1 MEPEQNSDVIIHYG
15 IKRRSGRYPWG
26 SGEEPYQHMGD
37 FISRVESLRAKG
49 YNDTEVAREMKM
61 TTTDFRTQYAVANNE
76 RRALL
81 VAKAKSMKHQGMGA
95 SEIGRKLGMNESSV
109 RSLLDE
115 DRNKRMNA
123 AKDASTFLENQL
135 KAKGGVIDVGKG
147 VERELGISRPM
158 MDQAIFMLEQKGYN
172 VYGIGVRNQTNP
184 DVQTN
189 VMVIAPKN
197 MTYGEAYKAQMHSL
211 MDYHS
216 DDGGKT
222 FRQLQYPSS
231 ISSDRVK
238 IRYADDKVSGKDMDG
253 VIQIRRGVQDLDLG
267 KDHYAQ
273 VRIMVDGTHYLKGM
287 AMYADD
293 IPDGYD
299 IVFNTNKTSDT
310 PKMKVLKKIG
320 IDPDNPFGATIKAN
334 GQSTYIDKATGEEK
348 LNAINK
354 IKEEGDWFDNGH
366 NQISAQFLSKQPK
379 ELIKRQLDYSYMDK
393 VAEYD
398 EIMTINN
405 PTVKRKML
413 MDYASNCDK
422 AAVDLKSAA
431 FPREKWEV
439 ILPVRSMKETEV
451 YAPNYKD
458 GEKVALV
465 RFPHAG
471 TFEIPICTVNNKQKE
486 ARSTIG
492 NTKDAIGISSKVA
505 ERLSGADF
513 DGDSVVV
520 IPMSRKVKINSTDPL
535 PGLKDFDPKLDYGTK
550 EIDTGKFDKK
560 GQPIYEYVDS
570 VTNKP
575 IKVMTKQQKGIQ
587 MGMVS
592 NLITDMTIQGAG
604 PDELARAVRHSMVV
618 IDAEKHHLNYQRSEK
633 ENNIAELRSKYQGH
647 YDKNGKYHEG
657 GASTLI
663 SRAKAEERTDKVYG
677 SPIINKK
684 GRFGYDPTKPEGAL
698 IKKTRKETYIDRKT
712 GKTVERMTKSTQM
725 AEATDARVLS
735 TGTAQEEYYA
745 EYANR
750 CKALANKARLE
761 YLATPTKTYSPQAAK
776 TYAAQVQSLEAKLDI
791 SERNAPRE
799 RLAQYNAGQ
808 AVYQKRAA
816 LGEDMSKKDLKKARQ
831 QAITKARAE
840 VGASGKKTRIN
851 IEPDEWAAIQAGAI
865 SDYKAGKILQKADP
879 DQVRSYALPKATTRL
894 SESTIAKIKGMSNVY
909 TNAEIAEQ
917 LGVSVSTVSRALN
930 DKIGD

>member
-698 IKKTRKETYIDRKT
+698 IKKTRKETYVDRKT

>member
-698 IKKTRKETYIDRKT
+698 IKKTRKETYVDRKT

-776 TYAAQVQSLEAKLDI
+776 IYAAQVQSLEAKLDI

>member
-1 MEPEQNSDVIIHYG
+1 MEPEKNSDVIIHYG

-37 FISRVESLRAKG
+37 FISRVETLRAKG

-147 VERELGISRPM
+147 VERELGISRSM
-158 MDQAIFMLEQKGYN
+158 MEQAIFMLEQKGYN

-492 NTKDAIGISSKVA
+492 NTKDAVGISSKVA

-663 SRAKAEERTDKVYG
+663 SRAKAEERIDKVYG